1 MGGFHFCRET
11 VYGISLLWYQLAGLP
26 RNSMYDGEIF
36 DITLL
41 NIRIKFSVHHST
53 LTTLLNLSTDGT
65 CGSHLVDMS
74 HLQVSTILRKASL
87 ELKELA
93 KT

>member
-1 MGGFHFCRET
+1 MVFHY
-11 VYGISLLWYQLAGLP
+11 YGTNLLVCLEIPCTMERSSTLRYSIFGSSLAYIS
-26 RNSMYDGEIF
+26 S
-36 DITLL
+36 
-41 NIRIKFSVHHST
+41 ST

-65 CGSHLVDMS
+65 CGSRLVDMS

>member
-36 DITLL
+36 NITLL
-41 NIRIKFSVHHST
+41 NIRIKFSVHLKQYVNYT
-53 LTTLLNLSTDGT
+53 TQPIPQMVLILLTCLIFKSLQYSVRRHLN
-65 CGSHLVDMS
+65 
-74 HLQVSTILRKASL
+74 
-87 ELKELA
+87 
-93 KT
+93 